1 MKQTRRRRH
10 LRPRPTRS
18 QVNQQMG
25 RVRSTLQLFQLE
37 WLVEASKSQPSLS
50 RLRFLHDSILTMKD
64 ELEALEAC

>member
-1 MKQTRRRRH
+1 
-10 LRPRPTRS
+10 
-18 QVNQQMG
+18 MG

-37 WLVEASKSQPSLS
+37 WLVEAAKPQHSLS

>member
-1 MKQTRRRRH
+1 MI
-10 LRPRPTRS
+10 
-18 QVNQQMG
+18 NQQMG

-37 WLVEASKSQPSLS
+37 WLVEASKPQPSMS

>member
-18 QVNQQMG
+18 QVTQQMG

-37 WLVEASKSQPSLS
+37 WLVEAAKPQHSLS